1 MIENLV
7 SRFVYYW
14 NVFIDSIIKL
24 IESVRDFIPELLAMA
39 GVGFI
44 VFIIYSI
51 IDDDT
56 FLR

>member
-1 MIENLV
+1 MIEYIV
-7 SRFVYYW
+7 SKFVYYW
-14 NVFIDSIIKL
+14 NAFIDSIIRL
-24 IESVRDFIPELLAMA
+24 IESIKDFIPELLAMA